1 MYFFLRPRLFPG
13 QKLQKRNFKNQG
25 RRFFWVVVSFIVRR
39 QQGNSNT
46 LHRSYAEMH
55 VSFVGF
61 SSFSKSIFSISTCKS
76 KSLLTSIYTNG
87 LVTSQSTFRGKRGP
101 SAVLE
106 ILII

>member
-1 MYFFLRPRLFPG
+1 MYFLRPRLFPG

-46 LHRSYAEMH
+46 LDHMPKCMLLVR
-55 VSFVGF
+55 
-61 SSFSKSIFSISTCKS
+61 FSKSILSISAFKS
-76 KSLLTSIYTNG
+76 NSLLTSIHTNG

-101 SAVLE
+101 STF
-106 ILII
+106 